1 MKEGFRIYDTHAH
14 VGSARHSG
22 RRHTA
27 DDLLREMD
35 RFGVDRSVAIP
46 FPVVEDFRAEH
57 DEIARAAKAHPD
69 RIVGAAC
76 IPPFIPEREFRD
88 EVRRCAEVHGFRALK
103 FQPQY
108 QGLNPVSRRSDFLFE
123 SALEHRLPVICHT
136 GNGAP
141 FALPSLFIAPAR
153 RFPDLT
159 IVLGHSGGSAF
170 YLEAIVAAEV
180 CPNVR
185 LELSLLMPH
194 LVLDVLEHVPAS
206 RLMVGS
212 DLPSSLETEMSKI
225 LTLEVPAEARRA
237 ILWETA
243 ARVFG
248 EGPR

>member
-1 MKEGFRIYDTHAH
+1 MRDGFRIYDTHAH

-27 DDLLREMD
+27 DDILRSMD
-35 RFGVDRSVAIP
+35 AAGVDRSVIIP
-46 FPVVEDFRAEH
+46 FPVVEDVRAAH
-57 DEIARAAKAHPD
+57 DEIGRAVKAHPD
-69 RIVGAAC
+69 RLVGAAC
-76 IPPFIPEREFRD
+76 VYPFVAEAEFRG
-88 EVRRCAEVHGFRALK
+88 EVRRCVEVHGFRALK

-108 QGLNPVSRRSDFLFE
+108 QGLNPLSSRSDFLFE
-123 SALEHRLPVICHT
+123 TALEHRLPVICHT

-159 IVLGHSGGSAF
+159 LVLGHSGGSAY
-170 YLEAIVAAEV
+170 YLEAIVAAQV
-180 CPNVR
+180 CPNVF

-194 LVLDVLEHVPAS
+194 MVHDVLRHILPS
-206 RLMVGS
+206 RLMAGS
-212 DLPSSLETEMSKI
+212 DLPANLEAEVSKI
-225 LTLEVPAEARRA
+225 LRLEVPPAVRRE

-248 EGPR
+248 G